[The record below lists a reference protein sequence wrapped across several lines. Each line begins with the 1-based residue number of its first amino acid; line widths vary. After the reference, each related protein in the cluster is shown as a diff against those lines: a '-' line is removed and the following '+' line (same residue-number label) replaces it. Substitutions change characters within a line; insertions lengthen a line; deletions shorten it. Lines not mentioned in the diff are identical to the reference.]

1 MIQARILL
9 KTDLIEN
16 WENSTFSPLLG
27 EFCVYLNNQNAVAG
41 IKIGNGTQKANLL
54 PFIRDEYITA
64 NQINSLFQK
73 DSTLDNF
80 VLDSSILS

>member
-27 EFCVYLNNQNAVAG
+27 EFCVYLNSQNAAAR
-41 IKIGNGTQKANLL
+41 IKIGNSIQKANLL

-64 NQINSLFQK
+64 SQINSLFQK
-73 DSTLDNF
+73 NSTLDNF
-80 VLDSSILS
+80 ILGSSILS

>member
-27 EFCVYLNNQNAVAG
+27 ELCVYLNNQNTVAG
-41 IKIGNGTQKANLL
+41 IKIGNSIQKASLL
-54 PFIRDEYITA
+54 PFIRDEYISA

-73 DSTLDNF
+73 GSTLDNF
-80 VLDSSILS
+80 ILDSSILS